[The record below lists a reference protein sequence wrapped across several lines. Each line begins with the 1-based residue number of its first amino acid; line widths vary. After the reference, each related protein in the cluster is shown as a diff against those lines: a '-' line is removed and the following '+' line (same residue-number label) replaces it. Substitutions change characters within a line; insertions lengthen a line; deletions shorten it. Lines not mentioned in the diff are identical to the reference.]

1 MDSLIFISP
10 VVNKFLTFFRAIFG
24 ELTKPARMSMSL
36 LVLGIVVTSSISV
49 RRCFQCVISKLSSK
63 KLKSFYYLLA
73 HGKIRLSVWSRH
85 IVQLALSC
93 IPEELAAMPI
103 LLVIDDTMVEKEGS
117 HFAYRKR
124 MFDHSGY
131 RLSKNKSSKSKD
143 KGAFIDGHCFVSLL
157 MLVPVITLNG
167 TVAYRSIVVAQKMWT
182 GKVSKL
188 VMADQLVRLTLTMLG
203 NRQVILL
210 CDSWYPKGKVAK
222 LVEIIN
228 LDLICNVRH
237 DTAMFDRPQRP
248 EKPGPGRPP
257 IYGRKLTLDDFELT
271 SVAETDYKVG
281 CRMVRTN
288 LFGDREVL
296 AFVTQK
302 GEHGSKR
309 LFLCTKPD
317 ACKGFLEHIQALP
330 KGDAQHF
337 VEADVAFA
345 PLAVYAMRWV
355 IETSYLELKTF
366 WDFREYRVRCKAG
379 IERLLNLQSLV
390 YSVLSLLPSLGNEF
404 SSLEGR
410 SIQERRWQVEQLLSR
425 QIFLEHLARRLE
437 TDENQLPFLKLCKDL
452 MVQDRLA
459 A

>member
-1 MDSLIFISP
+1 
-10 VVNKFLTFFRAIFG
+10 
-24 ELTKPARMSMSL
+24 
-36 LVLGIVVTSSISV
+36 
-49 RRCFQCVISKLSSK
+49 
-63 KLKSFYYLLA
+63 
-73 HGKIRLSVWSRH
+73 
-85 IVQLALSC
+85 
-93 IPEELAAMPI
+93 
-103 LLVIDDTMVEKEGS
+103 
-117 HFAYRKR
+117 
-124 MFDHSGY
+124 
-131 RLSKNKSSKSKD
+131 
-143 KGAFIDGHCFVSLL
+143 
-157 MLVPVITLNG
+157 
-167 TVAYRSIVVAQKMWT
+167 
-182 GKVSKL
+182 
-188 VMADQLVRLTLTMLG
+188 
-203 NRQVILL
+203 
-210 CDSWYPKGKVAK
+210 
-222 LVEIIN
+222 
-228 LDLICNVRH
+228 
-237 DTAMFDRPQRP
+237 
-248 EKPGPGRPP
+248 
-257 IYGRKLTLDDFELT
+257 
-271 SVAETDYKVG
+271 
-281 CRMVRTN
+281 MVRTN

-302 GEHGSKR
+302 GEHCSKR
-309 LFLCTKPD
+309 LFLCTNPD

-437 TDENQLPFLKLCKDL
+437 TDENQLPFLKLCKEL

>member
-1 MDSLIFISP
+1 M
-10 VVNKFLTFFRAIFG
+10 
-24 ELTKPARMSMSL
+24 
-36 LVLGIVVTSSISV
+36 
-49 RRCFQCVISKLSSK
+49 
-63 KLKSFYYLLA
+63 
-73 HGKIRLSVWSRH
+73 
-85 IVQLALSC
+85 
-93 IPEELAAMPI
+93 
-103 LLVIDDTMVEKEGS
+103 
-117 HFAYRKR
+117 
-124 MFDHSGY
+124 
-131 RLSKNKSSKSKD
+131 
-143 KGAFIDGHCFVSLL
+143 
-157 MLVPVITLNG
+157 
-167 TVAYRSIVVAQKMWT
+167 
-182 GKVSKL
+182 
-188 VMADQLVRLTLTMLG
+188 
-203 NRQVILL
+203 L

-222 LVEIIN
+222 LVESIN

-237 DTAMFDRPQRP
+237 DTAMFERPQRP

-309 LFLCTKPD
+309 LFLCTNPD

-437 TDENQLPFLKLCKDL
+437 TDENQLPFLKLCKEL

>member
-1 MDSLIFISP
+1 MFCTDIPHLH
-10 VVNKFLTFFRAIFG
+10 LFG
-24 ELTKPARMSMSL
+24 
-36 LVLGIVVTSSISV
+36 
-49 RRCFQCVISKLSSK
+49 
-63 KLKSFYYLLA
+63 
-73 HGKIRLSVWSRH
+73 
-85 IVQLALSC
+85 LSC
-93 IPEELAAMPI
+93 GE
-103 LLVIDDTMVEKEGS
+103 
-117 HFAYRKR
+117 
-124 MFDHSGY
+124 
-131 RLSKNKSSKSKD
+131 
-143 KGAFIDGHCFVSLL
+143 
-157 MLVPVITLNG
+157 
-167 TVAYRSIVVAQKMWT
+167 AQE
-182 GKVSKL
+182 
-188 VMADQLVRLTLTMLG
+188 R
-203 NRQVILL
+203 RECQV
-210 CDSWYPKGKVAK
+210 Y
-222 LVEIIN
+222 
-228 LDLICNVRH
+228 
-237 DTAMFDRPQRP
+237 
-248 EKPGPGRPP
+248 
-257 IYGRKLTLDDFELT
+257 
-271 SVAETDYKVG
+271 
-281 CRMVRTN
+281 
-288 LFGDREVL
+288 REVL

-437 TDENQLPFLKLCKDL
+437 TDENQLPFLKLCKEL